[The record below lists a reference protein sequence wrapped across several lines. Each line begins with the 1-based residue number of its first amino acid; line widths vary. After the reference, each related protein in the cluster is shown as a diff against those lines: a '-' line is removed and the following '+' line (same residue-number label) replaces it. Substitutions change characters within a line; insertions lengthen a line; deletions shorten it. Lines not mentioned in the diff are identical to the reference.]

1 MPPRFGENLDWSG
14 YTVHDA
20 ASILLKFLNQLPE
33 PVIPLEKYEAFQNPL
48 KQYFLDRKRTTE
60 SINQEYKRQ
69 ISLLPGASRQVLLYL
84 LDLFAVIAF
93 HSESNRMTSW
103 RLAKLFQPMVLSP
116 VKAGEYFVEE
126 STALEL
132 SQDVLNFLIKID
144 NNFLMGRD
152 RVSCA
157 RSAP

>member
-48 KQYFLDRKRTTE
+48 KEYFLDRKRTTE

-93 HSESNRMTSW
+93 HSESIGRH
-103 RLAKLFQPMVLSP
+103 RLALPNCSSLWFFRL
-116 VKAGEYFVEE
+116 
-126 STALEL
+126 
-132 SQDVLNFLIKID
+132 
-144 NNFLMGRD
+144 
-152 RVSCA
+152 
-157 RSAP
+157 